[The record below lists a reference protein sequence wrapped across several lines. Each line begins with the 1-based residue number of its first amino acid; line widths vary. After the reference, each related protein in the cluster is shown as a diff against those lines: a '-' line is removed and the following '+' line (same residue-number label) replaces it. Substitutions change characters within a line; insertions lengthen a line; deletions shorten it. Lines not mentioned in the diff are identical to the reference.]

1 MSNSNQNPFKNVIDA
16 YYEEKKKKSYEI
28 LAKDYVNNVKKSIK
42 KKQEHLKL
50 VQLAMKCMKASD

>member
-1 MSNSNQNPFKNVIDA
+1 MSNSIQNPFKNVIDA

-42 KKQEHLKL
+42 KK
-50 VQLAMKCMKASD
+50 